1 MESSVHEKLLNKHE
15 CTTRNEWKRR
25 KRFTQCQGHAKMHE
39 AEKSLNLQEP
49 VGFARLS
56 QKTSQ
61 NTRNANISN
70 MKRTFKQNL
79 YHIDTHHA
87 VLPSNA
93 IVSILP
99 WRSMRSTW
107 RSGPYR
113 AVTLTERINSRSEY
127 R

>member
-1 MESSVHEKLLNKHE
+1 
-15 CTTRNEWKRR
+15 
-25 KRFTQCQGHAKMHE
+25 MHE

-61 NTRNANISN
+61 NTPNANTSN

-87 VLPSNA
+87 VLSSNA
-93 IVSILP
+93 IVSNLP